1 MPVAKLC
8 PPSLIGFG
16 VAFFR
21 DLSPV
26 LTDGTSA
33 RSTLHLTAYPGYKLP
48 LHPQR
53 SKNGRLAVR
62 VHLKGVHSVRK
73 RLATGKTETYYY
85 AWRGGPRI
93 AAELGTSEFVR
104 LYSEAYAKRKLPPP
118 GTLFTLIAEFKASAE
133 FEGKEPSTKRA
144 YLSYLK
150 LIEAEFGDMPIA
162 ALNDPEVRGVFKT
175 WRDGM
180 AATPRKADYAWTT
193 LARVLSVAKDRGRI
207 PINPCERGGRLYEAE
222 RSDKVWTETDIGRL
236 LSVAGPRIEAALL
249 LALWTGQRQGD
260 LLRLPWSAY
269 DGKHIRLRQN
279 KGGRR
284 LKIPVGGPLRA
295 QLEAIS
301 RVSPTMLTNSY
312 GAPWTSDGFRTSWGK
327 ACAKAGIT
335 DLTFHDLRGS
345 AVTRLAIAGCSVP
358 EIASITGHS
367 LKDVEDILDKHYLSR
382 DQALAENAIEKLER
396 RTKTVN

>member
-16 VAFFR
+16 AASFR
-21 DLSPV
+21 DLSLV
-26 LTDGTSA
+26 LTAGIGA
-33 RSTLHLTAYPGYKLP
+33 RSTLHLTAHPGYKLQ
-48 LHPQR
+48 LHP

-62 VHLKGVHSVRK
+62 VHLKGVHRVRK
-73 RLATGKTETYYY
+73 RLATGKTEIYYY

-93 AAELGTSEFVR
+93 AAEPGTAEFLR
-104 LYSEAYAKRKLPPP
+104 LYSEAHATRKLPPP
-118 GTLFTLIAEFKASAE
+118 GTLFSLIAEFKASAE
-133 FEGKEPSTKRA
+133 FHGKEPSTKRA

-150 LIEAEFGDMPIA
+150 LIEAEFGDLPIA
-162 ALNDPEVRGVFKT
+162 ALSDPEVRGVFKT

-222 RSDKVWTETDIGRL
+222 RSDKVWTEADIGRL

-269 DGKHIRLRQN
+269 DGKHIRLRQS

-284 LKIPVGGPLRA
+284 LQDTR
-295 QLEAIS
+295 
-301 RVSPTMLTNSY
+301 R
-312 GAPWTSDGFRTSWGK
+312 RT
-327 ACAKAGIT
+327 
-335 DLTFHDLRGS
+335 
-345 AVTRLAIAGCSVP
+345 VTRAARGHAAGEPHHAHQQLRSAMDFGWLP
-358 EIASITGHS
+358 HILGQGLRQRRHYRS
-367 LKDVEDILDKHYLSR
+367 DIPRPARLGGDAARHCRMLRS
-382 DQALAENAIEKLER
+382 
-396 RTKTVN
+396 